1 MPIESAGT
9 CFFHIKFFMPQQQK
23 VGGHINL
30 PPVRPSG
37 YKYVPVDT

>member
-9 CFFHIKFFMPQQQK
+9 CFFYIKFVMPPRLK

-30 PPVRPSG
+30 PPVRSSG